1 MAGYGGYF
9 LQGLSSGISQGMDW
23 GQQILDIRERKKA
36 KDELKSLQDKIS
48 VASTDFTKM
57 VNQYGADNMY
67 SDKEMLDL
75 QTFAFGIGA
84 EFQEM
89 VKPIIQN
96 IEQGN
101 TGQVKEQIKQI
112 DDYVSYIFSLNL
124 QPGQV
129 EQAISNFK
137 NSKQWSESAQ
147 RYWDA
152 EEAMVKSMAEARQM
166 QPEQPQTAV
175 YPTPQALLAENPG
188 AGYEFNSSANGY
200 VVKMPEPE
208 KEGTPLSQKD
218 IMAINLYE
226 QKKIGFD
233 AFLKYMGMYI
243 EPNKQTDLEKKI
255 DMAINLGATQED
267 IKNMLLGKGT
277 APEGNE
283 EVTAGQKRVVDMGN
297 QILFGESDILSGIQK
312 PGLISGTINRKLNSG
327 QGLTPEESKEVLQSW
342 SYIKDSYE
350 PSVQNYVEAQLQ
362 RYGIT
367 EQTNVI
373 PEPTPEPTPTPE
385 SQPNALD
392 KIINWGKN
400 QLGLGGEVKEP
411 PPETPAEPVAPKNPA
426 LHTPEINTWIEN
438 DKKYIQQNPDAA
450 AAFQKTLKEKGY
462 WDYEITGRWTEL
474 LENALRMFYKENPQG

>member
-166 QPEQPQTAV
+166 QPEQPQTEM
-175 YPTPQALLAENPG
+175 YPSVEALWQAHGENTP
-188 AGYEFNSSANGY
+188 Y
-200 VVKMPEPE
+200 K
-208 KEGTPLSQKD
+208 
-218 IMAINLYE
+218 
-226 QKKIGFD
+226 
-233 AFLKYMGMYI
+233 
-243 EPNKQTDLEKKI
+243 
-255 DMAINLGATQED
+255 TQEVNGQ
-267 IKNMLLGKGT
+267 IVYLPEYQ
-277 APEGNE
+277 AP
-283 EVTAGQKRVVDMGN
+283 A
-297 QILFGESDILSGIQK
+297 
-312 PGLISGTINRKLNSG
+312 
-327 QGLTPEESKEVLQSW
+327 
-342 SYIKDSYE
+342 
-350 PSVQNYVEAQLQ
+350 
-362 RYGIT
+362 
-367 EQTNVI
+367 
-373 PEPTPEPTPTPE
+373 PEPTGVEVMGEQNNLLDIVYARGDKEVFNAFAKSLGINTTFDTYKRSYEEQMTPITEPIKRTDIAYWEEEFNDVTNEEDYNRKYNLLMQSDISKQYKPE
-385 SQPNALD
+385 SYQEILTNDLKQMAKEIQGLLSD
-392 KIINWGKN
+392 KNTLINTSDKADYEKYQAIYEEKVKELLSKYPDIDKN
-400 QLGLGGEVKEP
+400 QFPKFLSYDERKKLG
-411 PPETPAEPVAPKNPA
+411 
-426 LHTPEINTWIEN
+426 WW
-438 DKKYIQQNPDAA
+438 KYSLLD
-450 AAFQKTLKEKGY
+450 EKG
-462 WDYEITGRWTEL
+462 W
-474 LENALRMFYKENPQG
+474 